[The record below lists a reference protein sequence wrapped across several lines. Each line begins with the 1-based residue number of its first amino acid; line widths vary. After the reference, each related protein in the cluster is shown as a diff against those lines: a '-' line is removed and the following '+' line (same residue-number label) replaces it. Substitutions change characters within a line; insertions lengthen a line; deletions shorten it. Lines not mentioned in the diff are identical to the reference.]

1 MIRKVLLRR
10 FKRFSEVTFDLPDHL
25 VVVGPNNSGK
35 TTLLQAIAAWD
46 LALRRW
52 KELADPNRHK
62 GAYTWCPIA
71 RQAFAAV
78 SMRRFD
84 FLWRDRSTGDAI
96 EIEVWPTGCAS
107 PITMEFKYDS
117 TEQISV
123 RPKVNGALDPAT
135 ERQRVDACKVT
146 TAFVPPMTGIA
157 REEPEY
163 ARPETINELLA
174 QGRPG
179 EVLRNLLL
187 TAHRDALSWRAL
199 TEAIRRLFTVELFPP
214 AQGAFI
220 AAEYR
225 TLPGGPRLD
234 IASAGSGFQQVLMLL
249 TFLHTRPGAVLLLD
263 EPDAHLHV
271 FLQDAIFAE
280 LKQIAAA
287 KDSQLILATHSEVI
301 TNAVELDEVCVL
313 LDQPR
318 RLTDGVDR
326 NALNDALRVL
336 DTNDIVQAQ
345 IAPGIIYVEGRTDLD
360 ILREWATVL
369 DHPIKGLLSR
379 DVYWRPT
386 VVETADGGEGFSSR
400 RHFKALQLVRADMR
414 GVELLDGD
422 GGKFPDKKQGPITG
436 TGLQRLRWSRY
447 EIESYLLH
455 PAALRRFVAHKLGGP
470 EAAADAVK
478 ALDEAIERM
487 FQGRALFDAPLSPGE
502 IIETYLQNTKAR
514 TKIIPGLLEAAG
526 LHGLS
531 YGSYFEIAEKMLPE
545 EVHPEVKAKLDL
557 LQQALQYA

>member
-1 MIRKVLLRR
+1 MIRRVVLRR
-10 FKRFSEVTFDLPDHL
+10 FKRFGEVAFDLPERL
-25 VVVGPNNSGK
+25 VLVGPNNSGK
-35 TTLLQAIAAWD
+35 TSLLQGIAAWD

-52 KELADPNRHK
+52 KELADPNRHG

-78 SMRRFD
+78 SLRRFD
-84 FLWRDRSTGDAI
+84 FLWRDLRIGETI
-96 EIEVWPTGCAS
+96 EIEVTPAHAAT
-107 PITMEFKYDS
+107 PIAMEFAYNS
-117 TEQISV
+117 TEQIHV
-123 RPKVNGALDPAT
+123 RPKADGAIVPAV
-135 ERQRVDACKVT
+135 ERERIERCAIS

-163 ARPETINELLA
+163 ARRETIDELLA

-187 TAHRDALSWRAL
+187 AAHRDPVSWSAL
-199 TEAIRRLFTVELFPP
+199 TEAMRRLFSVEVFPP
-214 AQGAFI
+214 AAGAFI

-225 TLPGGPRLD
+225 TLPHGPRLD

-271 FLQDAIFAE
+271 FLQDAILAE
-280 LKQIAAA
+280 LKRIAAA

-301 TNAVELDEVCVL
+301 TNAAELDEVCVL
-313 LDQPR
+313 LDRPR
-318 RLTDGVDR
+318 RLTDQVER
-326 NALNDALRVL
+326 AALNDALRVL

-345 IAPGIIYVEGRTDLD
+345 IAPGIVYVEGRTDLD
-360 ILREWATVL
+360 ILRAWAVVL
-369 DHPIKGLLSR
+369 DHPLKGLLTR

-386 VVETADGGEGFSSR
+386 VIEPADGGEGLTSR

-422 GGKFPDKKQGPITG
+422 GGRYPSLKQGPITG
-436 TGLQRLRWSRY
+436 EGLQRLRWSRY
-447 EIESYLLH
+447 EIESYLFH
-455 PAALRRFVAHKLGGP
+455 PAALRRFFEHKLGGP
-470 EAAADAVK
+470 EAAAESVR
-478 ALDEAIERM
+478 ALDEAIEKT
-487 FQGRALFDAPLSPGE
+487 FQGRALFDAPFAPGE

-514 TKIIPGLLEAAG
+514 TKILPALLEAAG

-531 YGSYFEIAEKMLPE
+531 YGSYFEIAERMRPD
-545 EVHPEVKAKLDL
+545 EVHPEVREKLDL
-557 LQQALQYA
+557 MQRALRYA